1 MAHRRYSRKANYL
14 FSESVQCTEDLLG
27 GLRQDIFALKMIFTI
42 ILANTLIQISNQET
56 REVKQFDKGH
66 TAIFW

>member
-1 MAHRRYSRKANYL
+1 M
-14 FSESVQCTEDLLG
+14 EDLLG

-66 TAIFW
+66 TAIF